1 MRFNMD
7 LILHFHLVLL
17 YTSTQKYYIYQ
28 AIYFLQ
34 LFERFYIK
42 EINATHFFFP
52 KLSSSYNPLKSIVP
66 MAV

>member
-1 MRFNMD
+1 MD
-7 LILHFHLVLL
+7 LNLHFHLVLL
-17 YTSTQKYYIYQ
+17 YTSTQKYCIYQ

-42 EINATHFFFP
+42 EINATFFFP

>member
-1 MRFNMD
+1 MD

-42 EINATHFFFP
+42 EINATFFFQ
-52 KLSSSYNPLKSIVP
+52 SCPLLTTP
-66 MAV
+66 

>member
-1 MRFNMD
+1 MD

-42 EINATHFFFP
+42 EINATFFSP